1 MQENKK
7 YYLTI
12 GNETIEV
19 SEEVYRAYMRPIKAE
34 HQRKRRQWKCRVL
47 SENGGHYCRC
57 NNRCESC
64 AYYLAGNNALGNN
77 LSLDK
82 MVENGV
88 YIEDRAQDL
97 ENRYIEKETESE
109 EYQKLYEAIKK
120 LTEKERSL
128 LKLLFY
134 KHKST
139 VEISAILGVSQQA
152 ISKAKMKIIKKL
164 KLFLNKWL

>member
-1 MQENKK
+1 MEEGKK
-7 YYLTI
+7 RSLTI
-12 GNETIEV
+12 GKETIEV

-57 NNRCESC
+57 TQRCESC
-64 AYYLAGNNALGNN
+64 AYYMAGNNALGNN

-82 MVENGV
+82 MAEDGV

-109 EYQKLYEAIKK
+109 EYQKLYAAIARLTKRQRAFVDLIYFKGKTREEVARLYGIDASSVRHALTRIKK
-120 LTEKERSL
+120 ALKIFLEK
-128 LKLLFY
+128 
-134 KHKST
+134 
-139 VEISAILGVSQQA
+139 
-152 ISKAKMKIIKKL
+152 
-164 KLFLNKWL
+164 

>member
-47 SENGGHYCRC
+47 SENGGHYYRC
-57 NNRCESC
+57 NNRCEAC

-109 EYQKLYEAIKK
+109 EYQKLYAAIARLTKRQREFVALIYFKGKTREEVARLYGIDASSVRHALTRIKK
-120 LTEKERSL
+120 TLKIFLEK
-128 LKLLFY
+128 
-134 KHKST
+134 
-139 VEISAILGVSQQA
+139 
-152 ISKAKMKIIKKL
+152 
-164 KLFLNKWL
+164 